1 VVLAQPSAL
10 RRCVLDNQNETR
22 QLGTLFIER
31 EVSVAGGWWV
41 KYSPEFRAQAL
52 ERLKGCVNVSA
63 LARELGISRKWLYL
77 WRDRKP
83 VPSDP
88 RSKGERERDRLRKR
102 VAELERLTGQQAA
115 QIDFFKGA
123 LRRVE
128 ERRPRNDASGGAA
141 STSKSK

>member
-1 VVLAQPSAL
+1 
-10 RRCVLDNQNETR
+10 
-22 QLGTLFIER
+22 
-31 EVSVAGGWWV
+31 VAGGWWI

-83 VPSDP
+83 VPADP

>member
-1 VVLAQPSAL
+1 
-10 RRCVLDNQNETR
+10 
-22 QLGTLFIER
+22 
-31 EVSVAGGWWV
+31 VAGGWWV

-83 VPSDP
+83 VPADP

-123 LRRVE
+123 LRSVE
-128 ERRPRNDASGGAA
+128 ERRPRTDASGGAA

>member
-1 VVLAQPSAL
+1 VEQTWND
-10 RRCVLDNQNETR
+10 RERCSVLDNQIEIR

-31 EVSVAGGWWV
+31 RCQVAGGWWV

-83 VPSDP
+83 VPADP

>member
-1 VVLAQPSAL
+1 MYWIIKMRHGNWGHFSANG
-10 RRCVLDNQNETR
+10 RCQ
-22 QLGTLFIER
+22 
-31 EVSVAGGWWV
+31 VAGGWWV

-83 VPSDP
+83 VPADP
-88 RSKGERERDRLRKR
+88 RSKGGRERDRLRKR
-102 VAELERLTGQQAA
+102 VADLEQLTGQQAA

-123 LRRVE
+123 R
-128 ERRPRNDASGGAA
+128 GGPGFGAGGVRGGPGFGGGGMHG
-141 STSKSK
+141 